1 MVLSQE
7 SLGFQK
13 NRPSG
18 GSARYRA
25 WRLRWCSFGPL
36 RISWRR
42 ANDASSA
49 RSRCYQ
55 SGFLLGELQERREP
69 EPPRRQSA
77 QNCRF
82 QLKSKNLEGRKELYF
97 KRQFYRLAMPAINC
111 RVTIPLAKIRAFSRR
126 WKITEFSL
134 FGSVLREDFGP
145 ESDVDVLV
153 SFEKGSGWSFFDL
166 VKMEA
171 ELEEIFG
178 REVDLVEK
186 DSLRNPFRRHAIM
199 SGREVIYA
207 TG

>member
-1 MVLSQE
+1 MH
-7 SLGFQK
+7 
-13 NRPSG
+13 
-18 GSARYRA
+18 
-25 WRLRWCSFGPL
+25 
-36 RISWRR
+36 
-42 ANDASSA
+42 
-49 RSRCYQ
+49 
-55 SGFLLGELQERREP
+55 
-69 EPPRRQSA
+69 
-77 QNCRF
+77 
-82 QLKSKNLEGRKELYF
+82 
-97 KRQFYRLAMPAINC
+97 AINS
-111 RVTIPLAKIRAFSRR
+111 RLTVPLAAIREFSRR

-153 SFEKGSGWSFFDL
+153 SFEESAGWSLFDL
-166 VKMEA
+166 AKMEV